1 MPGEGEGRQHL
12 INCADFMAELGN
24 YLEGEVA
31 DEVRLQLEHHLS
43 HCQTCTVLVDST
55 RKTVKIVTEAGAFDL
70 PKTAFRLIMEQVM
83 TRIKEKD
90 K

>member
-1 MPGEGEGRQHL
+1 L

-31 DEVRLQLEHHLS
+31 DEVRLQLEHHLC